1 MKTTKIIQLALL
13 GLSACVMISCEDWLK
28 PQPLSFY
35 SPENTMSDYSGM
47 LTGIAACDRD
57 LRYMDF
63 YGDQPAIVTELAFS
77 DVAVMGVT
85 DKTSQAQDMNRQI
98 LPDANLNSG
107 DYNKIG
113 FYWESYY
120 KGLKDVNTVISRI
133 NGAIFET
140 EEQRNEILGMAY
152 FHRAFRYYRLVHQ
165 FGDVPLILEEITTPR
180 LDFYSTKREFI
191 LREMKKDLEFAV
203 QWVPAVAHKGKVTQ
217 GACYHLLAKVNLS
230 LGLFDEAIKAA
241 SSVIDAGVHK
251 LVTER
256 FGVDASD
263 PTKNVIWDLH
273 RPENKPL
280 AENTECLYMH
290 LDKYGMEGA
299 FGGGM
304 QIMRVAVP
312 CFVNTKNPIY
322 TPAGNIGI
330 LDNRIGDDIVP
341 NQILMYGRGQGQ
353 CRGTSYATQ
362 KIWDDPN
369 DLRHAPGNW
378 MNMEDLVYNNPNLI
392 DLEDP
397 WYGKN
402 MRLYGEDGRLLCQDT
417 IRSWYGWPHYKIF
430 IPDQEQNIPKGGH
443 SDWYGFRL
451 AETYLLRAEAYCWKG
466 ELQKAADDV
475 NKIRSRAGAGNYS
488 AAQINIGTILDE
500 RARELFYEE
509 PRKTELTRIAF
520 VYAQTGI
527 PSYTGKIYSMDDFSK
542 DNFWYDRIMET
553 TDFYNKGVKTIS
565 GNEFTMSPYHVLWP
579 VPTKAISANPQG
591 VINQNEGYPGTELNV
606 PPMEK
611 AN

>member
-1 MKTTKIIQLALL
+1 MKTIKIIQLFLL
-13 GLSACVMISCEDWLK
+13 ILSVSSVVSCEDWLK
-28 PQPLSFY
+28 PKPLSFY
-35 SPENTMSDYSGM
+35 SPENTMINYAGM
-47 LTGIAACDRD
+47 LTGISACDRD
-57 LRYMDF
+57 LRYMEF

-133 NGAIFET
+133 DEATFET
-140 EEQRNEILGMAY
+140 EQQRNEILGMAY
-152 FHRAFRYYRLVHQ
+152 FHRAYRYYRLVHQ
-165 FGDVPLILEEITTPR
+165 FGDVPLIMEEIKAPR
-180 LDFYSTKREFI
+180 LDFYSTQREVV
-191 LREMKKDLEFAV
+191 LKEMKKDLEFAV
-203 QWVPAVAHKGKVTQ
+203 KWVPAVAHKGKVTQ
-217 GACYHLLAKVNLS
+217 GACYHLLAKINLS
-230 LGLFDEAIKAA
+230 LALFDEAIDAA
-241 SSVIDAGVHK
+241 SRVIDGGVHK

-256 FGVDASD
+256 FGVDVSD
-263 PTKNVIWDLH
+263 PSKNVIWDLH
-273 RPENKPL
+273 RPENKALP
-280 AENTECLYMH
+280 ANTECLYMH

-299 FGGGM
+299 YGGGM
-304 QIMRVAVP
+304 QIMRVTVP
-312 CFVNTKNPIY
+312 NFINTKNPIY
-322 TPAGNIGI
+322 TPNGNVGI
-330 LDNRIGDDIVP
+330 LDNRIGEDIIP

-353 CRGTSYATQ
+353 CRSTSYHTK

-392 DLEDP
+392 KLKDP

-402 MRLYGEDGRLLCQDT
+402 IRLYSEDGRLLCQDT
-417 IRSWYGWPHYKIF
+417 IRNWYGWPHYKIY

-443 SDWYGFRL
+443 SDWYAFRL

-475 NKIRSRAGAGNYS
+475 NKIRNRAGAGNYT

-509 PRKTELTRIAF
+509 PRKTELTRIAYIF
-520 VYAQTGI
+520 AKTGK
-527 PSYTGKIYSMDDFSK
+527 PSYTGKTYSLENFSR

-579 VPTKAISANPQG
+579 VPTKAITANPKG
-591 VINQNEGYPGTELNV
+591 VINQNEGYPGAEKNV
-606 PPMEK
+606 PPIDK

>member
-1 MKTTKIIQLALL
+1 MKTRKIIQSVLFV
-13 GLSACVMISCEDWLK
+13 LSIYSMVSCDDWLVPK
-28 PQPLSFY
+28 PLSFY
-35 SPENTMSDYSGM
+35 SPENTLIDYTGM
-47 LTGIAACDRD
+47 LTGISACDRD
-57 LRYMDF
+57 LRYMEF

-77 DVAVMGVT
+77 EVAIMGVT

-113 FYWESYY
+113 YYWEAYY

-133 NGAIFET
+133 DDAVFESDQ
-140 EEQRNEILGMAY
+140 QRNEILGMAY
-152 FHRAFRYYRLVHQ
+152 FHRAYRYYRLVHQ
-165 FGDVPLILEEITTPR
+165 FGDVPLILNEITTPR
-180 LDFYSTKREFI
+180 LDFYSTQRDVI
-191 LREMKKDLEFAV
+191 LKEMKKDLEFAV

-217 GACYHLLAKVNLS
+217 GACYHLLAKINLS
-230 LGLFDEAIKAA
+230 LALFDDAVDAA
-241 SSVIDAGVHK
+241 SHVIDEGTHS
-251 LVTER
+251 LVTRR

-263 PTKNVIWDLH
+263 ASKNVIWDLH
-273 RPENKPL
+273 RPDNKPL
-280 AENTECLYMH
+280 PENTECLYMH

-299 FGGGM
+299 YGGGT

-312 CFVNTKNPIY
+312 NFVNTKNPIY
-322 TPAGNIGI
+322 TPAGNVGI
-330 LDNRIGDDIVP
+330 LDNRIGDDIIP

-353 CRGTSYATQ
+353 CRSTSYHTK

-378 MNMEDLVYNNPNLI
+378 MDMEDLVYNNPNLI
-392 DLEDP
+392 KLNDP

-402 MRLYGEDGRLLCQDT
+402 MQLYSEEGRLLCQDT
-417 IRSWYGWPHYKIF
+417 IRCWYGWPHYKIY

-443 SDWYGFRL
+443 SDWYAFRL

-466 ELQKAADDV
+466 EFQKAADDV
-475 NKIRSRAGAGNYS
+475 NTVRNRAGAGNYT
-488 AAQINIGTILDE
+488 ATQINIGSILDE

-509 PRKTELTRIAF
+509 PRKTELTRIAYIF
-520 VYAQTGI
+520 AKTGKA
-527 PSYTGKIYSMDDFSK
+527 SYTGKAYSMENFSK

-565 GNEFTMSPYHVLWP
+565 GNEFTLSPYHVLWP
-579 VPTKAISANPQG
+579 VPTKAISANPKG
-591 VINQNEGYPGTELNV
+591 VINQNEGYPGTEKNV
-606 PPMEK
+606 QPLDK